1 MCNRRPKRLRRW
13 KRRINTNL
21 SQETSANLPVQESR
35 PFLVHGQ
42 WKQGAVATSVVD
54 PFTGKSV
61 AQVAQATEADVEE
74 AVASTSGSA
83 AVMAQLPGHARYNIL
98 QQIAALLYRRRDECA
113 QTITAEAGKPITD
126 AKREVSRAIQTFT
139 VAAEESRRIAG
150 EVVPLDWTPGFD
162 THLGMVRRFPI
173 GPILGIT
180 PFNFPLNLV
189 AHKVAP
195 ALAAGNPILI
205 KPAPQT
211 PLTALLLGEIALE
224 AGVPP
229 GGLNVVPCDNTHA
242 ERMVIDPRFKLL
254 SFTGSVSVGWML
266 KAKCGKKKVTLELG
280 GNAGVVIEPDADLEL
295 AAQRCAA
302 GGFGYAG
309 QTCISVQRVFVHQAV
324 VDAFT
329 TKLLMHVAR
338 LKLGDPAEETTTIGP
353 LIDQAAAQRV
363 ESWIGE
369 AMADGARLLLGGKR
383 IGSLV
388 EATVLGNVKPEMKVS
403 CREVFGPVVTVTPY
417 RQLSEAVTLLN
428 QSDFGLQAGIFTQDI
443 NKIFYAFRH
452 LEVGAVLANEIP
464 TFRADH
470 MPYGGVKDSGL
481 GREGVRA
488 AIEDMTEPRMLI
500 MNLKEPAHPSEKSI

>member
-1 MCNRRPKRLRRW
+1 M
-13 KRRINTNL
+13 
-21 SQETSANLPVQESR
+21 QESR

-42 WKQGAVATSVVD
+42 WKQGDGASPVVD
-54 PFTGKSV
+54 PFTGKLV
-61 AQVAQATEADVEE
+61 AQVAQATESDIEQ
-74 AVASTSGSA
+74 AVASTSSA
-83 AVMAQLPGHARYNIL
+83 TDSMRRLPSHARYDML
-98 QQIAALLYRRRDECA
+98 QRIATLLYQRRDEFA
-113 QTITAEAGKPITD
+113 HTITAEAGKPITD

-139 VAAEESRRIAG
+139 VAAEEARRIPG

-162 THLGMVRRFPI
+162 THIGLLRRFPV

-195 ALAAGNPILI
+195 ALASGNPILI

-211 PLTALLLGEIALE
+211 PLTALLLGEVALE

-229 GGLNVVPCDNTHA
+229 GGLNVVPCDNLLA
-242 ERMVIDPRFKLL
+242 ERMVVDPRFKLL
-254 SFTGSVSVGWML
+254 SFTGSASVGWML

-280 GNAGVVIEPDADLEL
+280 GNAAVVIESDADIEL

-309 QTCISVQRVFVHQAV
+309 QTCISVQRIFVHHSV
-324 VDAFT
+324 TDLFT

-338 LKLGDPAEETTTIGP
+338 LKMGDPTDETTSIGP
-353 LIDQAAAQRV
+353 LIDDAAAQRV
-363 ESWIGE
+363 EEWIGE
-369 AMADGARLLLGGKR
+369 AVADGARVLLGGKR
-383 IGSLV
+383 RGSLV
-388 EATVLGNVKPEMKVS
+388 EATVLSNVKPEMKVS

-417 RQLSEAVTLLN
+417 RQLSEAVALLN

-443 NKIFYAFRH
+443 NKIFYAYRH
-452 LEVGAVLANEIP
+452 VEVGAVLANEIP

-500 MNLKEPAHPSEKSI
+500 MNLKEPANPT

>member
-1 MCNRRPKRLRRW
+1 M
-13 KRRINTNL
+13 
-21 SQETSANLPVQESR
+21 
-35 PFLVHGQ
+35 G
-42 WKQGAVATSVVD
+42 
-54 PFTGKSV
+54 
-61 AQVAQATEADVEE
+61 
-74 AVASTSGSA
+74 
-83 AVMAQLPGHARYNIL
+83 QLPSHARYNLL
-98 QQIAALLYRRRDECA
+98 QQIAALLYRRRDEFA

-139 VAAEESRRIAG
+139 VAAEEARRIPG

-162 THLGMVRRFPI
+162 THLGLLRRFPI

-180 PFNFPLNLV
+180 PFNFPINLV

-195 ALAAGNPILI
+195 ALASGNPILI

-211 PLTALLLGEIALE
+211 PLTALLLGEIAVE

-229 GGLNVVPCDNTHA
+229 GGLNVVPCDNLLA
-242 ERMVIDPRFKLL
+242 ERMVVDPRFKLL
-254 SFTGSVSVGWML
+254 SFTGSASVGWML

-280 GNAGVVIEPDADLEL
+280 GNAGVVIESDADIEL

-309 QTCISVQRVFVHQAV
+309 QTCISVQRIFVHHSIA
-324 VDAFT
+324 DRFT

-338 LKLGDPAEETTTIGP
+338 LKMGDPTDETTSIGP
-353 LIDQAAAQRV
+353 LIDDAAAQRV
-363 ESWIGE
+363 EGWIDE
-369 AMADGARLLLGGKR
+369 AVADGARVLLGGR
-383 IGSLV
+383 RTGSLI
-388 EATVLGNVKPEMKVS
+388 EATVLSNVNPEMKVS
-403 CREVFGPVVTVTPY
+403 CREVFGPLVTVTPY

-452 LEVGAVLANEIP
+452 VEVGAVVANDIP

-500 MNLKEPAHPSEKSI
+500 MNLKDPPSSTEKSV

>member
-1 MCNRRPKRLRRW
+1 M
-13 KRRINTNL
+13 
-21 SQETSANLPVQESR
+21 QESR

-42 WKQGAVATSVVD
+42 WKSSDLTAPVVD
-54 PFTGKSV
+54 PFTGKLV
-61 AQVAQATEADVEE
+61 AHVAQATQSEVDEAIT
-74 AVASTSGSA
+74 STHDATTTMG
-83 AVMAQLPGHARYNIL
+83 QLPAHARYNVL
-98 QQIAALLYRRRDECA
+98 QQVAALLYRRREEFA
-113 QTITAEAGKPITD
+113 QTISTEAGKPITD

-139 VAAEESRRIAG
+139 VAAEEARRIPG
-150 EVVPLDWTPGFD
+150 EVIPLDWTPGFD
-162 THLGMVRRFPI
+162 THLGVLRRFPI
-173 GPILGIT
+173 GPVLGIT

-195 ALAAGNPILI
+195 ALASGNPILI

-211 PLTALLLGEIALE
+211 PLTALLLGEVAME

-229 GGLNVVPCDNTHA
+229 GGLNVVPCDNLLA
-242 ERMVIDPRFKLL
+242 ERMVVDPRFKLL
-254 SFTGSVSVGWML
+254 SFTGSAAVGWML

-280 GNAGVVIEPDADLEL
+280 GNAGVVVESDADIEH

-309 QTCISVQRVFVHQAV
+309 QTCISVQRIFVQHSIADV
-324 VDAFT
+324 FT

-338 LKLGDPAEETTTIGP
+338 LKMGDPADESTSIGP
-353 LIDQAAAQRV
+353 LIDHAAAQRV

-369 AMADGARLLLGGKR
+369 AIADGARVLLGGKR
-383 IGSLV
+383 MGSLV
-388 EATVLGNVKPEMKVS
+388 EATVLSNVKSNMKVS
-403 CREVFGPVVTVTPY
+403 CNEVFGPIVTITPY
-417 RQLSEAVTLLN
+417 RQFSEAIALLN
-428 QSDFGLQAGIFTQDI
+428 QSDYGLQAGIFTQDI

-452 LEVGAVLANEIP
+452 AEVGAVLANEIP

-488 AIEDMTEPRMLI
+488 AIEDMTEPRLLI
-500 MNLKEPAHPSEKSI
+500 VNHKEPAGSPEKSV

>member
-1 MCNRRPKRLRRW
+1 M
-13 KRRINTNL
+13 
-21 SQETSANLPVQESR
+21 QESR

-42 WKQGAVATSVVD
+42 WKSGERLAPVVD
-54 PFTGKSV
+54 PFTGKLI
-61 AQVAQATEADVEE
+61 AQVTQATESDVEE
-74 AVASTSGSA
+74 AIASSCSA
-83 AVMAQLPGHARYNIL
+83 AATMEQLPAYARYNSL
-98 QQIAALLYRRRDECA
+98 QQVAALLYRRRDEFVQA
-113 QTITAEAGKPITD
+113 ITAEAGKPITD

-139 VAAEESRRIAG
+139 VAAEEARRIPG
-150 EVVPLDWTPGFD
+150 EVIPLDWTPGFD
-162 THLGMVRRFPI
+162 THLGVLRRFPI

-195 ALAAGNPILI
+195 ALASGNPILI

-211 PLTALLLGEIALE
+211 PLTALLLGEVVME
-224 AGVPP
+224 AGIPP
-229 GGLNVVPCDNTHA
+229 GGLNVVPCDNILA
-242 ERMVIDPRFKLL
+242 ERMVVDPRFKLL
-254 SFTGSVSVGWML
+254 SFTGSASVGWML

-280 GNAGVVIEPDADLEL
+280 GNAGVVIEPDTDLEL
-295 AAQRCAA
+295 AAQRCAV

-309 QTCISVQRVFVHQAV
+309 QTCISVQRVFVHHSIA
-324 VDAFT
+324 DTFT

-338 LKLGDPAEETTTIGP
+338 LKAGDPADETTSIGP

-369 AMADGARLLLGGKR
+369 AVADGARVLLGGKR
-383 IGSLV
+383 MGSLV
-388 EATVLGNVKPEMKVS
+388 EATVLSNVNPNMNVS
-403 CREVFGPVVTVTPY
+403 CKEVFGPVVTVTPY
-417 RQLSEAVTLLN
+417 RHLSEAVALLN
-428 QSDFGLQAGIFTQDI
+428 QSDYGLQAGIFTQDI

-500 MNLKEPAHPSEKSI
+500 MNLKDPPHSPEKSV

>member
-1 MCNRRPKRLRRW
+1 M
-13 KRRINTNL
+13 
-21 SQETSANLPVQESR
+21 QEPR

-42 WKQGAVATSVVD
+42 WKQGERTARVVN
-54 PFTGKSV
+54 PFNGHTIADVG
-61 AQVAQATEADVEE
+61 QASETDVEE
-74 AVASTSGSA
+74 AAASA
-83 AVMAQLPGHARYNIL
+83 AGAATAMAGLPSHARYNIL
-98 QQIAALLYRRRDECA
+98 QQIAGLIHRRRDEFA
-113 QTITAEAGKPITD
+113 STITAEAGKPITD
-126 AKREVSRAIQTFT
+126 AKREVSRAVQTFT
-139 VAAEESRRIAG
+139 VAAEEARRIPG
-150 EVVPLDWTPGFD
+150 ELVPLDWTPGSD
-162 THLGMVRRFPI
+162 SHLGILRRVPI

-189 AHKVAP
+189 THKVAP

-211 PLTALLLGEIALE
+211 PLTALLLGEVALE
-224 AGVPP
+224 AGLPP
-229 GGLNVVPCDNTHA
+229 GGLNVVPCTNALA
-242 ERMVIDPRFKLL
+242 ERLVMDARFKLL
-254 SFTGSVSVGWML
+254 SFTGSAAVGWML

-280 GNAGVVIEPDADLEL
+280 GNAGVVIEPDADLDL

-309 QTCISVQRVFVHQAV
+309 QTCISVQRVFVHHSVA
-324 VDAFT
+324 DLFT

-338 LKLGDPAEETTTIGP
+338 LKTGDPTDESTTIGP
-353 LIDQAAAQRV
+353 VIDQAAANRI

-369 AMADGARLLLGGKR
+369 AVTDGARVLLGGKR
-383 IGSLV
+383 MGSVV
-388 EATVLGNVKPEMKVS
+388 EATVLSNVNPDMKVS
-403 CREVFGPVVTVTPY
+403 CQEVFGPVVTVTPY
-417 RQLSEAVTLLN
+417 RQLSDAIALLN
-428 QSDFGLQAGIFTQDI
+428 QSDYGLQAGVFTQDI

-488 AIEDMTEPRMLI
+488 AIEDMTEPRLLVL
-500 MNLKEPAHPSEKSI
+500 NLKEPAGSS

>member
-1 MCNRRPKRLRRW
+1 M
-13 KRRINTNL
+13 
-21 SQETSANLPVQESR
+21 
-35 PFLVHGQ
+35 
-42 WKQGAVATSVVD
+42 
-54 PFTGKSV
+54 
-61 AQVAQATEADVEE
+61 
-74 AVASTSGSA
+74 
-83 AVMAQLPGHARYNIL
+83 
-98 QQIAALLYRRRDECA
+98 
-113 QTITAEAGKPITD
+113 
-126 AKREVSRAIQTFT
+126 QTFT
-139 VAAEESRRIAG
+139 VAAEESRRIPG
-150 EVVPLDWTPGFD
+150 DVIPLDWTPGTD
-162 THLGMVRRFPI
+162 SYLGIMRRVPI

-229 GGLNVVPCDNTHA
+229 GGFNVVPCDNVLA
-242 ERMVIDPRFKLL
+242 ERMVVDPRFKLMT
-254 SFTGSVSVGWML
+254 FTGSAAVGWML

-280 GNAGVVIEPDADLEL
+280 GNAGVVIEPDADLDL

-309 QTCISVQRVFVHQAV
+309 QTCISVQRVFVHQSV
-324 VDAFT
+324 VESFT

-338 LKLGDPAEETTTIGP
+338 LKAGDPTDETTTIGP
-353 LIDQAAAQRV
+353 VIDQAAAHRI
-363 ESWIGE
+363 ENWID
-369 AMADGARLLLGGKR
+369 AAVAQGARVLLGGKR
-383 IGSLV
+383 MGSVV
-388 EATVLGNVKPEMKVS
+388 EATVLANVTPEMKVS
-403 CREVFGPVVTVTPY
+403 CEEVFGPVVTVTPY
-417 RQLSEAVTLLN
+417 RQLSDAIALLN
-428 QSDFGLQAGIFTQDI
+428 QSEYGLQAGLFTQDV

-481 GREGVRA
+481 GREGISA
-488 AIEDMTEPRMLI
+488 AIEDMTEPRLLVL
-500 MNLKEPAHPSEKSI
+500 NVKDPSGSA

>member
-1 MCNRRPKRLRRW
+1 M
-13 KRRINTNL
+13 
-21 SQETSANLPVQESR
+21 QESR

-42 WKQGAVATSVVD
+42 WKSGEVSAPVVD
-54 PFTGKSV
+54 PFTGKLV
-61 AQVAQATEADVEE
+61 AQVTQATESDVDE
-74 AVASTSGSA
+74 AIASTCNA
-83 AVMAQLPGHARYNIL
+83 AAAMGQLPGHARYNIL
-98 QQIAALLYRRRDECA
+98 QQMAALLYRRRDEFA
-113 QTITAEAGKPITD
+113 QAITAEAGKPITD
-126 AKREVSRAIQTFT
+126 AKREVSRGIQTFT
-139 VAAEESRRIAG
+139 VAAEEARRISG
-150 EVVPLDWTPGFD
+150 DVIPLDWTPGSD
-162 THLGMVRRFPI
+162 THLGLLRRFPI

-211 PLTALLLGEIALE
+211 PLTALLIGEIALE

-229 GGLNVVPCDNTHA
+229 GGLNVVPCDNALA
-242 ERMVIDPRFKLL
+242 ERMVVDPRFKLL
-254 SFTGSVSVGWML
+254 SFTGSAAVGWML

-309 QTCISVQRVFVHQAV
+309 QTCISVQRVFVHHSI

-338 LKLGDPAEETTTIGP
+338 LKLGDPADDTTTIGP
-353 LIDQAAAQRV
+353 LIDQPAAQRV

-369 AMADGARLLLGGKR
+369 AVAGGARVLLGGKR
-383 IGSLV
+383 MGSLV
-388 EATVLGNVKPEMKVS
+388 EATVLSNVKPDMNVS
-403 CREVFGPVVTVTPY
+403 CKEVFGPVVTVTPY

-428 QSDFGLQAGIFTQDI
+428 QSDYGLQAGIFTQDI

-470 MPYGGVKDSGL
+470 MPYGGVKDSGM

-488 AIEDMTEPRMLI
+488 AIDDMTEPRMLI
-500 MNLKEPAHPSEKSI
+500 MNLKEPPTLPEKSV

>member
-1 MCNRRPKRLRRW
+1 M
-13 KRRINTNL
+13 
-21 SQETSANLPVQESR
+21 QEPR

-42 WKQGAVATSVVD
+42 WKQGDTTARVVN
-54 PFTGKSV
+54 PFNGHAIADV
-61 AQVAQATEADVEE
+61 VQATESDVEE
-74 AVASTSGSA
+74 AIASTSGA
-83 AVMAQLPGHARYNIL
+83 AATMGGLPAHARYNIL
-98 QQIAALLYRRRDECA
+98 QQIAALIYRRRDEFA
-113 QTITAEAGKPITD
+113 STITAEAGKPIAD
-126 AKREVSRAIQTFT
+126 AKREVSRAVQTFT
-139 VAAEESRRIAG
+139 VAAEEARRIPG
-150 EVVPLDWTPGFD
+150 EVVPLDWTPSTD
-162 THLGMVRRFPI
+162 SHLGILRRFPI

-211 PLTALLLGEIALE
+211 PLTALLLGEVALE
-224 AGVPP
+224 AGLPP
-229 GGLNVVPCDNTHA
+229 GGFNVVPCDNALA
-242 ERMVIDPRFKLL
+242 ERFVMDPRFKLL
-254 SFTGSVSVGWML
+254 SFTGSAPVGWML

-280 GNAGVVIEPDADLEL
+280 GNAGVVIEPDADLDL

-309 QTCISVQRVFVHQAV
+309 QSCISVQRVFVHQSIA
-324 VDAFT
+324 DLFT

-338 LKLGDPAEETTTIGP
+338 LKAGDPTDEATIIGP

-369 AMADGARLLLGGKR
+369 AVAEGARVLLGGKR
-383 IGSLV
+383 MGTVV
-388 EATVLGNVKPEMKVS
+388 EATVLSNVKPEMKVS

-417 RQLSEAVTLLN
+417 RQLSEAIASLN
-428 QSDFGLQAGIFTQDI
+428 QSDYGLQAGVFTQDI
-443 NKIFYAFRH
+443 NKIFHAFRH

-481 GREGVRA
+481 GREGIRA
-488 AIEDMTEPRMLI
+488 AIEDMTEPRLLVL
-500 MNLKEPAHPSEKSI
+500 NLKEPAGSH